1 MKTNQIDYLTL
12 YRKVCKRA
20 EADEFFFDEI
30 MGEYMDLLE
39 EHCGLEMLEET
50 MTDWE
55 ESNPS
60 YTDSLLTIGD

>member
-12 YRKVCKRA
+12 YRKVLKRA
-20 EADEFFFDEI
+20 KEDEFFFDEV

-50 MTDWE
+50 MSEWE
-55 ESNPS
+55 E
-60 YTDSLLTIGD
+60 D

>member
-12 YRKVCKRA
+12 YRKVLKRA
-20 EADEFFFDEI
+20 KEDEFFFDEI

-39 EHCGLEMLEET
+39 EHYGLEMLEET
-50 MTDWE
+50 MTEWE

-60 YTDSLLTIGD
+60 YTDSLLTTGN